1 MKEKM
6 KDNRISQIII
16 AIVAVFLG
24 VLCIAKPDS
33 AADLIVRII
42 GIAILVVGIVMIV
55 SKLADETLRIPAIVL
70 GAIIAAIGIFIF
82 THPGQTLSLI
92 FIVFGVLMIADA
104 IQEMTASMAIK
115 AAMGPW
121 TPSFIMALIS
131 LAFGIICVLAPHFFP
146 SLSFVLIGIMLVYDG
161 VTSIYSS
168 VRANRADKGI
178 VDSHIVDEKDI

>member
-6 KDNRISQIII
+6 KANRVSQIII
-16 AIVAVFLG
+16 AVLAIFLG
-24 VLCIAKPDS
+24 VLCIARPDS

-55 SKLADETLRIPAIVL
+55 AKLSDVTLRIPAIIL

-104 IQEMTASMAIK
+104 IQEITASMAIK
-115 AAMGPW
+115 AAFGPW
-121 TPSFIMALIS
+121 LPSFFMAIIS
-131 LAFGIICVLAPHFFP
+131 LVFGIICVLAPHFIP
-146 SLSFVLIGIMLVYDG
+146 NLSFVIMGIMLVYDG
-161 VTSIYSS
+161 VTSIYST
-168 VRANRADKGI
+168 VRANKADKGV